1 MDIPWRVIQCYS
13 GKEIEVSHQANQL
26 GAEALAPLGKVR
38 RFPRGGRGHSAVIVD
53 RPIFTGY
60 VLCRYT
66 DLDMRSRL
74 LECIPNAYG
83 WLRFGNFQATV
94 TADEIASVE
103 LMLAASAQ
111 CSARPRLIKGQR
123 VRIVDESSCMYDQV
137 GEYIEERGAG
147 VFAIN
152 FVLFNR
158 AVTMPVSW
166 DILEP
171 VKDAVAA

>member
-1 MDIPWRVIQCYS
+1 MQRD
-13 GKEIEVSHQANQL
+13 L
-26 GAEALAPLGKVR
+26 GLEALAPLGIVR
-38 RFPRGGRGHSAVIVD
+38 NMHHGRPQMVQ
-53 RPIFTGY
+53 RPIFPGY
-60 VLCRYT
+60 VFARYQ
-66 DLDMRSRL
+66 DLDQRADVIRH
-74 LECIPNAYG
+74 IPYVIG

-137 GEYIEERGAG
+137 GEYIEERGSG